1 MASSII
7 IPRKNRVSVSV
18 PQEYIGK
25 PVAITIT
32 LVGNSEQED
41 KSKQVGLADK
51 YRGVFSAEDARSFIN
66 HTREMRNEWNSI

>member
-1 MASSII
+1 MASTII
-7 IPRKNRVSVSV
+7 IPRKNRVSVSI

-25 PVAITIT
+25 PVAITLA
-32 LVGNSEQED
+32 LVSNNEKEN

-51 YRGVFSAEDARSFIN
+51 YRGVFSAEDAKSFIN